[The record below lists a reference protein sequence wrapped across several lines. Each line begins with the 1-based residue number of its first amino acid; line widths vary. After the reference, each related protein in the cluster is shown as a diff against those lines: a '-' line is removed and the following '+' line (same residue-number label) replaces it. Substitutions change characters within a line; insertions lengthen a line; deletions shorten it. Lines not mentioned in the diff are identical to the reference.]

1 MSIPTYI
8 YKIVPSDLIV
18 LPLPERLPLS
28 SLDTRD
34 GFIHLSTAKQLPG
47 TLSRFFASET
57 KIHILRIE
65 YRKIERDIRWETS
78 SKDNGEL
85 IRKLTVALKFIGS
98 YISVEPGDIG
108 DDGVFPHLYNG
119 GRLGS
124 EEVQNVVTIKKEGED
139 WDIMKIKESPWLM
152 D

>member
-78 SKDNGEL
+78 SKDN
-85 IRKLTVALKFIGS
+85 
-98 YISVEPGDIG
+98 EPGDIG